1 MISKLRPSSA
11 NSRPPIFSADCE
23 LDHIHPRITAA
34 RCGSPDGASRFQC
47 PGWQGRL
54 ALYCA
59 GGLVF
64 CARFIG
70 GGVARPAHV
79 EKMPVGYP
87 NRSLLRRGLDTCST
101 SQSIRTKAMPR
112 PTTTPKNSNVKP
124 GAVSNGDLHI
134 ILQRRISDWRQKA
147 ASVQN
152 TPRPREFSRLSRSS
166 TLINRTGPSVSR
178 RRRRDQ
184 PQTWSGRTCYPVR
197 ECTRRRTVL
206 AAPPTA
212 AATAALSERGDRR
225 NKQ

>member
-64 CARFIG
+64 LRTVHWRRCCPPGPRGEDAGRLSESIAVATRFGHLLDFPEHPDKGNAEADDDAQKQQCQAG
-70 GGVARPAHV
+70 GCEH
-79 EKMPVGYP
+79 
-87 NRSLLRRGLDTCST
+87 
-101 SQSIRTKAMPR
+101 
-112 PTTTPKNSNVKP
+112 
-124 GAVSNGDLHI
+124 GDLHI
-134 ILQRRISDWRQKA
+134 ILQRRTSDWRQKA

-184 PQTWSGRTCYPVR
+184 PQTWTGRTCYPVR

-206 AAPPTA
+206 AAPP
-212 AATAALSERGDRR
+212 ALLPPPLPP
-225 NKQ
+225 